1 MSRKTGRGLSPAEL
15 PGSQGKE
22 SCSAQEVQGTGN
34 PRALRERRAAL
45 HLPRGLTR
53 KRAGGEHRWRRL
65 GRRGREGDVTGSG
78 PGGRNRAA
86 AVAVA
91 QRRAAEAQRAGAW
104 TVSSTPRDQPTA
116 GDNPAEDAGS
126 GSPPL
131 SPPRGAPSLPPES
144 GHLVFPSAPAAVGKR
159 VAAPE
164 QMRVSESCHRRQL
177 VPVLSAGVPTPAA
190 PQLAAGPG
198 AGVLR
203 FSLPT
208 PGEPSLRAWSRA
220 RDHRA
225 GTRQGHPGC
234 ARTGD

>member
-1 MSRKTGRGLSPAEL
+1 MSPAEL

-22 SCSAQEVQGTGN
+22 NYPAQVVQGTGN
-34 PRALRERRAAL
+34 PRALRARRAAL
-45 HLPRGLTR
+45 HLPPGLTR

-65 GRRGREGDVTGSG
+65 GRRGPEGDVTGSG

-104 TVSSTPRDQPTA
+104 TVSSTPGNQPTA
-116 GDNPAEDAGS
+116 GDDPVEDAGS
-126 GSPPL
+126 RSPPL

-159 VAAPE
+159 FAATE

-177 VPVLSAGVPTPAA
+177 VPLFSAGVPTPAA

-198 AGVLR
+198 AGVLWS
-203 FSLPT
+203 SLPT
-208 PGEPSLRAWSRA
+208 PESQVCAPGHGHGTTGPGLGRATLDA
-220 RDHRA
+220 LGLGAKA
-225 GTRQGHPGC
+225 GVHGV
-234 ARTGD
+234 